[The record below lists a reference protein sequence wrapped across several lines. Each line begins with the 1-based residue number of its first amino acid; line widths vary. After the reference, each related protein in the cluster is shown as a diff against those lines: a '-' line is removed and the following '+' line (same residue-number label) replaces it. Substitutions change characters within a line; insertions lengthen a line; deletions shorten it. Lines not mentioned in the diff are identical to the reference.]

1 MADDEIVEGLGLEL
15 RALLLFDGTAQ
26 LQQAQV
32 AVEIGGGLGGGA
44 EHVAVQ
50 FLTDGGIR
58 KHDVVPKDGPG
69 LVGGDLS
76 HVQFGIEIGARAAEQ
91 AVLQGDELAFGG

>member
-15 RALLLFDGTAQ
+15 RTLLLFDVTAQ

-32 AVEIGGGLGGGA
+32 AVEIGDGLGGGA

-58 KHDVVPKDGPG
+58 KNDVVPKDAAGPRRG
-69 LVGGDLS
+69 SSFPCAIRDRDRRARRGAGG
-76 HVQFGIEIGARAAEQ
+76 AA
-91 AVLQGDELAFGG
+91 GR